1 MAQAELAGN
10 RHHIKA
16 QRGKERLEQ
25 RPDGKAHRLT
35 THRPQGRPEDNDQR
49 AHEGRQRHTLAQ
61 EEHRQSCGHERVH
74 VVDGGSDWRADFLNR
89 GDPAQ
94 SARRRAHHPGEDER
108 GHGAPMVCGARLTPT
123 TLLIQK
129 PASKLPRCN
138 PRWISRVAIA
148 EHTALASTSNGGIGD
163 NVSSFRVLRRS
174 AGGQRDVL
182 RQMALAMTG
191 AQDSSVPAQV
201 YRPRQEALPSRR
213 ENMTRLTTL
222 CQRCIV

>member
-1 MAQAELAGN
+1 
-10 RHHIKA
+10 
-16 QRGKERLEQ
+16 
-25 RPDGKAHRLT
+25 
-35 THRPQGRPEDNDQR
+35 
-49 AHEGRQRHTLAQ
+49 
-61 EEHRQSCGHERVH
+61 
-74 VVDGGSDWRADFLNR
+74 
-89 GDPAQ
+89 
-94 SARRRAHHPGEDER
+94 
-108 GHGAPMVCGARLTPT
+108 MVCGARLTPT
-123 TLLIQK
+123 TLLSQK
-129 PASKLPRCN
+129 PASKLPRFN

-148 EHTALASTSNGGIGD
+148 EHTALASTSHGGIGD

-182 RQMALAMTG
+182 RQMALAMAG